1 MSRTDTA
8 VDKVSIL
15 GHESIHCGFHLIP
28 YIIETITS
36 TLPSSTYVLFTDS
49 NLSPLYLD
57 EFEQTFEQATNS
69 INHSHKPRWLSHV
82 IAPGE
87 QSKSRE
93 TKAQLED
100 FMLAHRCTRDTVV
113 LALGGGVVGDLVGFV
128 AANFMRGVRYCQ
140 IPTTLLAMVDS
151 AVGGKTA
158 IDVPLGKNLIGAF
171 HQPSYVFIDASFL
184 ETLPRREFV
193 NGMAEVVKTA
203 AIWDENEF
211 AKLESGVAEIHAAV
225 TGDSTRKSHAGR
237 ALDTRSPEQALLLS
251 VIRASIATKAHIV
264 TIDEKETGLRNLVN
278 FGHTIGHAIEAVVT
292 PDVLHGECVAVGMVL
307 EAEVARSLGA
317 LGNAAVGRLSRCIK
331 AHGLPIS
338 LSDPLFTKL
347 AKSSRLTVETLL
359 DIMSV
364 DKKNS
369 GKVKKV
375 VLLSRIGKT
384 YEERATGVSDDVIAR
399 VLSPAVRVEP
409 GPPSNAHFKLAT
421 PGSKSISNR
430 ALVLAALGTGT
441 CKLGNLLHSDD
452 TQVMMSALVEM
463 HGADFSWQDNG
474 ETLVVDGKGGRLQPP
489 KSSKELFLGNA
500 GTASRFLATVCALV
514 KPEGELTHTII
525 TGNARMKQRPIGPLV
540 DALRANGTSVE
551 YVEAEG
557 SLPLKV
563 AATETGLRGGKIQ
576 LAASVSSQYVSS
588 ILLCAPYAQEEVV
601 LELTGGIVISQ
612 PYIDLTIA
620 MMADFGVEVERLTNE
635 DGKLSD
641 TYRIPRGIY
650 RNPATYNIES
660 DASSATYPLAMA
672 AITGTTCTIHNIGSS
687 SLQGDARF
695 AKDVLEPMGCK
706 VVQTATE
713 TTVTGPPVGQ
723 LRALG
728 FVDME
733 PMTDAFLT
741 AAALAAVAS
750 LPPLDGRL
758 QDEQQPKNSTR
769 IGGIANQR
777 VKECNRID
785 AMRTQLAKFGI
796 ETNELEDGIEVFGI
810 RPEQLRSGA
819 SVHCFDDHRVAMA
832 FSVLAACPGATGA
845 VLEEKRCVEKTW
857 PSWWDDLSRKIGIS
871 VSGVELSDS
880 PTAST
885 SRPIPRHSTDASI
898 FVLGMRGAGKTHI
911 GKIGAAAL
919 GWPVL
924 DADDMFLTETGES
937 AKEYVNARGWPAFRL
952 EETKILKK
960 IIDEHSKGWVVS
972 LGGGVVET
980 PENRELLKNYGHGGG
995 PIVHIIRDID
1005 EILRYLASEPTR
1017 PSLGEDL
1024 RDIYKRRKP
1033 WFHELSNFSFV
1044 NIITGKPRA
1053 ARKMPNGD
1061 LVPSVTSNRGHELEV
1076 ARFFRFMTG
1085 IDGNQVELTN
1095 DGRPTYFLG
1104 LTLPILT
1111 APHPALKAFH
1121 EVVAGVDAIEL
1132 RVDLLSPNGV
1142 APTKPFLPDV
1152 NFVAIQLAT
1161 LRQKSTLPIV
1171 FTVRT
1176 VSQGGMCPDDA
1187 QDVIFELME
1196 LGIKS
1201 GCEYVDMEVRWPPRR
1216 MRDLINV
1223 KQSTKIIASWHDF
1236 SGALQWD
1243 SQEAVE
1249 RYQAATEYGDIIKIV
1264 TKAHSLLDNCK
1275 MLQFRET
1282 FKDGPPLMTLNMGP
1296 QGQMSRILNP
1306 VFSPVTHPLL
1316 PSPSAPGQLSFAQV
1330 QTGLHLLG
1338 QLPARKFY
1346 LFGTPIAHSK
1356 SPLIHNTAFKT
1367 LGMPHEYGLFETD
1380 TVDERIRDLIRAP
1393 DFGGASVTI
1402 PHKLDIIP
1410 LLDEVSPHAKLIGAV
1425 NTILPVVSKD
1435 GHVKLV
1441 GDNTDWLG
1449 LKELVLKGLTSDN
1462 ERTESSTSLV
1472 VGAGGTCRA
1481 AVYTLYQVG
1490 FKTIYLFNRTRE
1502 NADKIKASFPAEYN
1516 IVPLTSLD
1524 EFPGEPP
1531 CAIISTIPAQGTA
1544 TEFQPNASAGVV
1556 VPKSILSRPFGG
1568 VMIDVAYK
1576 PKITPMMDLAQRV
1589 DGWSAVPGIQMLL
1602 EQGYWQSQLWTG
1614 RVPPKTLIAD
1624 TVLSQYDRENA

>member
-1 MSRTDTA
+1 MAAAATA
-8 VDKVSIL
+8 IDKVSIL
-15 GHESIHCGFHLIP
+15 GHETIHCGFHLIP
-28 YIIETITS
+28 YIVDTVTR

-49 NLSPLYLD
+49 NLARLYLA
-57 EFEQTFEQATNS
+57 EFEHAFANATAASNADD
-69 INHSHKPRWLSHV
+69 KPRWLSHV

-93 TKAQLED
+93 TKAELED

-184 ETLPRREFV
+184 ESLPRREFV

-203 AIWDENEF
+203 AIWDEAEF
-211 AKLESGVAEIHAAV
+211 AKLESGVSEIHAAV
-225 TGDSTRKSHAGR
+225 TGDSTRQTHAGR
-237 ALDTRSPEQALLLS
+237 SLDTRSPEQALLLS

-307 EAEVARSLGA
+307 EAEVARSLGT
-317 LGNAAVGRLSRCIK
+317 LGNAAVGRLARCIK

-338 LSDPLFTKL
+338 LSDSLFTKL

-384 YEERATGVSDDVIAR
+384 HEEKATGVSDEIIAR
-399 VLSPAVRVEP
+399 VLSPAIQVAP
-409 GPPSNAHFKLAT
+409 GPPTNAHFKLAT

-430 ALVLAALGTGT
+430 ALVLAALGQGT

-463 HGADFSWQDNG
+463 QGADFTWEDNG
-474 ETLVVDGKGGRLQPP
+474 ELLVVAGKGGKLSPP
-489 KSSKELFLGNA
+489 KAGKELFLGNA
-500 GTASRFLATVCALV
+500 GTASRFLASVCALV
-514 KPEGELTHTII
+514 KPEADLKHTVI

-540 DALRANGTSVE
+540 DALRANGSSVD
-551 YVEAEG
+551 YIEAEG
-557 SLPLKV
+557 SLPLRV
-563 AATETGLRGGKIQ
+563 AATEAGLKGGRIQ

-588 ILLCAPYAQEEVV
+588 ILLCAPYAQEEIV
-601 LELTGGIVISQ
+601 LELTGGVVISQ

-620 MMADFGVEVERLTNE
+620 MMAEFGIKVERLSDDKGEPT
-635 DGKLSD
+635 D
-641 TYRIPRGIY
+641 TYRIPRGVY

-750 LPPLDGRL
+750 LAPLEGRS

-785 AMRTQLAKFGI
+785 AMRTQLAKFGV
-796 ETNELEDGIEVFGI
+796 ETSELEDGIEVFGI
-810 RPEQLRSGA
+810 RPDQLKAGA

-832 FSVLAACPGATGA
+832 FSVLAACPGAAGA
-845 VLEEKRCVEKTW
+845 VIEEKRCVEKTW

-871 VSGVELSDS
+871 VAGVELSDS

-885 SRPIPRHSTDASI
+885 SQPIPRHSTDASI

-924 DADDMFLTETGES
+924 DADDMFLTETGET
-937 AKEYVNARGWPAFRL
+937 AKEFVNKRGWPAFRV
-952 EETKILKK
+952 EETRILKK
-960 IIDEHSKGWVVS
+960 IITEHAKGWVVS

-980 PENRELLKNYGHGGG
+980 LENRELLKAYGHGGG

-1024 RDIYKRRKP
+1024 RDIYRRRRP
-1033 WFHELSNFSFV
+1033 WFHELSNFEFV
-1044 NIITGKPRA
+1044 NIISGKPRA
-1053 ARKMPNGD
+1053 AKKAANGD
-1061 LVPSVTSNRGHELEV
+1061 MIPSITSNKGHELEV

-1085 IDGNQVELTN
+1085 IDSNQVDLGT
-1095 DGRPTYFLG
+1095 DRPTYFLG

-1132 RVDLLSPNGV
+1132 RVDLLSPDGL
-1142 APTKPFLPDV
+1142 APKQPTVPNVD
-1152 NFVAIQLAT
+1152 FVAIQLAT

-1187 QDVIFELME
+1187 QDVIFSLME

-1201 GCEYVDMEVRWPPRR
+1201 GCEYVDLEIRWPPRR
-1216 MRDLINV
+1216 MRELV
-1223 KQSTKIIASWHDF
+1223 HKKQSTKIIASWHDF

-1249 RYQAATEYGDIIKIV
+1249 RYQAAQEYGDIVKIV
-1264 TKAHSLLDNCK
+1264 TKAHSLLDTCK

-1316 PSPSAPGQLSFAQV
+1316 PAPSAPGQLSFAQV

-1356 SPLIHNTAFKT
+1356 SPLIHNTAFTT
-1367 LGMPHEYGLFETD
+1367 LGMPHEYGLLETD
-1380 TVDERIRDLIRAP
+1380 VVDERIRSVIRSS

-1410 LLDEVSPHAKLIGAV
+1410 LLDDVSTHAKTIGAV
-1425 NTILPVVSKD
+1425 NTIIPVVRN
-1435 GHVKLV
+1435 GQVKLV

-1449 LKELVLKGLTSDN
+1449 LKELIAKGLTSDN

-1472 VGAGGTCRA
+1472 LGAGGTCRA
-1481 AVYTLYQVG
+1481 AVYTLHQAG

-1502 NADKIKASFPAEYN
+1502 NADKIKASFPQEYN
-1516 IVPLTSLD
+1516 IIPLTSLD
-1524 EFPGEPP
+1524 SFPGEAPI
-1531 CAIISTIPAQGTA
+1531 AIISTIPAQGTA

-1556 VPKSILSRPFGG
+1556 VPKSMLSRPFGG
-1568 VMIDVAYK
+1568 VVIDVAYK
-1576 PKITPMMDLAQRV
+1576 PKVTPLMDLAQRV

-1602 EQGYWQSQLWTG
+1602 EQGYWQSQMWTG
-1614 RVPPKTLIAD
+1614 RVPPKTVIAD
-1624 TVLSQYDRENA
+1624 AVLTQYDRENP